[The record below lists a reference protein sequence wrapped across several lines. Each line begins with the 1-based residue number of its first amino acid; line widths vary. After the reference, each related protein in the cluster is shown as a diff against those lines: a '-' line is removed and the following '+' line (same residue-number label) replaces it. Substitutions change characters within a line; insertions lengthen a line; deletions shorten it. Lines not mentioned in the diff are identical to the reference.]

1 MSKAVDTI
9 GGAIKDPVG
18 TSVTLATGGLDKVG
32 EAIYDAQKGPISDA
46 YDDITGKDQRDAM
59 QDALANQSQAQAD
72 QTAFAREQWEQ
83 YQQQLAPYIEAGESF
98 LPQFTEF
105 LSPESQAQFKSEYL
119 AGPEYQNLQAQ
130 ATEQQLQNAAAFGG
144 LRSSGTQDR
153 MIRET
158 ATLAD
163 QLSNQAYQNQLGNY
177 MQGVNIGS
185 GALGNKLSSTNAYNQ
200 QAQQGIEAQ
209 GNLALQN
216 ASLNQGTLQSLLP
229 LIQTGASIYG
239 NI

>member
-1 MSKAVDTI
+1 MPKAVDTI
-9 GGAIKDPVG
+9 KDVG
-18 TSVTLATGGLDKVG
+18 KSIDPTTEEGLLNIATGGLYGLQKDKV
-32 EAIYDAQKGPISDA
+32 SDA
-46 YDDITGKDQRDAM
+46 YDDISGKDMRDDM
-59 QDALANQSQAQAD
+59 QDALANQAQAQAD

-83 YQQQLAPYIEAGESF
+83 YQQQLDPYIKAGESF

-153 MIRET
+153 IIRET

-163 QLSNQAYQNQLGNY
+163 QLSNQAYQGQLNNY

-200 QAQQGIEAQ
+200 QAQQGIAAQ
-209 GNLALQN
+209 GDLALQS

-239 NI
+239 AA